1 MQIASASLNQTP
13 LDWNRNADNIRC
25 AIEWAKKQGTMLLCL
40 PELCI
45 SSVGCGQH
53 FKRPGVIEKSMD
65 VFKELLPEMK
75 GMIVA
80 VGLPIE
86 FQGFV
91 FNTVC
96 MVLDGKPLGFQCK
109 TSFANGPI
117 EELLW
122 FRPWARGQYVPFEL
136 DGEAYKLGD
145 MSFEFKINEEKTLH
159 VAVEIGEPDWQ
170 TSASAPVREGRKID
184 LLFNPTASPFSFEK
198 HQKRLK
204 YARESTAKNHYVHVF
219 SNYIG
224 NESGPL
230 IYDGGSFIAQEGC
243 ILAETPRFSFHDA
256 QACLGNVD
264 LEFFSADNDKPKDE
278 NAADQKVEKSDEP
291 LDETKNRRQEIQS
304 NLVDIGSDKDS
315 QEEEFS
321 RAVPLGMLDYL
332 RKSGAKG
339 FALSLSGGADSA
351 SLAVL
356 VALGIQSAWSELGKE
371 RFLHAFDFV
380 PEIETVRT
388 PKEAVA
394 KFLTCFYQSTRNSGE
409 TTRNAAQKL
418 AEELGAEFF
427 VLDIDQIVE
436 QYLSTLSKTLNRQF
450 DWKTD
455 DIALQNIQARSRV
468 PSAWFIA
475 NLTGTLLLAT
485 GNRSEATLGY
495 TTMDGDTSGCLAPI
509 GGVDK
514 AFLRRWLAWLEKD
527 GLKNGPAG
535 DGETVAMP
543 FLSVITSQTP
553 TAELRPP
560 ECCQTDEDDM
570 MPYPVLNRIE
580 QLGPTKGKSQGEIQK
595 TLKEEYPNESD
606 ETIRL
611 WIERFYQRWRR
622 NLWKRKRYAL
632 SFHLDDDYLSGNDW
646 NRFPPLAGTFEF

>member
-25 AIEWAKKQGTMLLCL
+25 ALEWAKKQGTMLLCL

-65 VFKELLPEMK
+65 VLKELLPDMK

-80 VGLPIE
+80 VGLPLE

-109 TSFANGPI
+109 TSFVNGPI
-117 EELLW
+117 NELLW
-122 FRPWARGQYVPFEL
+122 FRPWTRGHYIPFEL

-159 VAVEIGEPDWQ
+159 VAVEVGEPDWQ
-170 TSASAPVREGRKID
+170 THALGPIKEGRKID
-184 LLFNPTASPFSFEK
+184 LLFNPMASPFSFEK

-204 YARESTAKNHYVHVF
+204 YASESTSKHHFVHVF

-243 ILAETPRFSFHDA
+243 ILAQTPRFSYHDA
-256 QACLGNVD
+256 QVCLGEVD
-264 LEFFSADNDKPKDE
+264 LAFVKPSTNELKDEENVEEGANKQIAKPKNE
-278 NAADQKVEKSDEP
+278 QP
-291 LDETKNRRQEIQS
+291 EIKL
-304 NLVDIGSDKDS
+304 NLVDVESDNFAK
-315 QEEEFS
+315 EEEFG

-339 FALSLSGGADSA
+339 FAISFSGGADSA
-351 SLAVL
+351 ALAVL
-356 VALGIQSAWSELGKE
+356 VSLGIQSAWFELGKDG
-371 RFLHAFDFV
+371 FLSEFNFV
-380 PEIETVRT
+380 PEIETIQT

-394 KFLTCFYQSTRNSGE
+394 KFLTCFYQRTRNSSE
-409 TTRNAAQKL
+409 TTRNAAKNV
-418 AEELGAEFF
+418 AEELGAEFYEF
-427 VLDIDQIVE
+427 DIDPMVE
-436 QYLSTLSKTLNRQF
+436 QYLSTLSKALNRQF

-455 DIALQNIQARSRV
+455 DIALQNIQARVRV

-475 NLTGTLLLAT
+475 NLKGALLLAT
-485 GNRSEATLGY
+485 GNRSEAVLGY
-495 TTMDGDTSGCLAPI
+495 TTMDGDTSGCLAPV
-509 GGVDK
+509 GGIDK
-514 AFLRRWLAWLEKD
+514 AFLRSWLAWMEKD
-527 GLKNGPAG
+527 GMKIGG
-535 DGETVAMP
+535 KTVAMS

-560 ECCQTDEDDM
+560 EYSQTDEDDM

-580 QLGPTKGKSQGEIQK
+580 QLGPMRGKSQTEIQK

-606 ETIRL
+606 ETIKI
-611 WIERFYQRWRR
+611 WIERFYHRWRG

-632 SFHLDDDYLSGNDW
+632 SFHLDDDYLSSDDW
-646 NRFPPLAGTFEF
+646 SRFPALFGSFEF